1 MPLNNHQYLLDEEVI
16 EMDQNILNI
25 LNNNF
30 KTYQLI
36 KLLDVGE
43 IPCDK
48 LAKTRHII
56 VDATK
61 L

>member
-1 MPLNNHQYLLDEEVI
+1 MPLNNHQYLLDEEVK

-25 LNNNF
+25 FNNNF

-36 KLLDVGE
+36 KLFDVEE
-43 IPCDK
+43 IPYDK

-56 VDATK
+56 VDSTK